1 MSCAQA
7 CDIYNRR
14 RQERAAALAM
24 AIVALVL
31 IFVAALGIGRTAI
44 LPRVVL
50 EILGQSLLAYLRL
63 PRVVAAVVAGG
74 ALSVA
79 EAAYQG
85 LFRNPMVLPDILG
98 ASAGASF
105 GAALGLLLGLR
116 ARVMQLCACLIGF
129 VAVALTMALSRSL
142 LCSTAQGPSLMI
154 ESRLPEAKMPILF
167 QLQEMRKRPL
177 LLSR

>member
-1 MSCAQA
+1 
-7 CDIYNRR
+7 
-14 RQERAAALAM
+14 M

-50 EILGQSLLAYLRL
+50 EILGQSLFGLPASYTGAEQTIVVLMHL

-79 EAAYQG
+79 GAAYQG

-154 ESRLPEAKMPILF
+154 ESRLPEAKTPILF
-167 QLQEMRKRPL
+167 QLQEMRKRPF

>member
-1 MSCAQA
+1 
-7 CDIYNRR
+7 
-14 RQERAAALAM
+14 M

-50 EILGQSLLAYLRL
+50 EILGQSLFGLLASS
-63 PRVVAAVVAGG
+63 PRGRRCSRRRCALGG
-74 ALSVA
+74 WGSLSGSLSQS
-79 EAAYQG
+79 YG
-85 LFRNPMVLPDILG
+85 FSPDILG
-98 ASAGASF
+98 VSAGASF

-154 ESRLPEAKMPILF
+154 ESRLPEAKTPILF